1 MQPNP
6 GERRLRSAVK
16 TGWTR
21 FVGATRQNG
30 KFALPRR
37 RGRNGKNKL
46 PAALFKFKHGI
57 DPVELTVLALN
68 LLGPAI
74 RRANTIGKPLSVAV
88 PNARVA
94 EIFRDALARSAEERG
109 TDRLIKIVI
118 EEPPAPAPAL
128 TGAKRPH

>member
-1 MQPNP
+1 MQPAP

-37 RGRNGKNKL
+37 RARGGKNKL
-46 PAALFKFKHGI
+46 PALFKFKPEI
-57 DPVELTVLALN
+57 DPVELTVLALA

-74 RRANTIGKPLSVAV
+74 RRANTIGKPLSVVV
-88 PNARVA
+88 PDARIA
-94 EIFRDALARSAEERG
+94 EIFRAALAVSAEERG
-109 TDRLIKIVI
+109 TDRLIKIVV
-118 EEPPAPAPAL
+118 EEPPVAAAAPAAK
-128 TGAKRPH
+128 AKRAH